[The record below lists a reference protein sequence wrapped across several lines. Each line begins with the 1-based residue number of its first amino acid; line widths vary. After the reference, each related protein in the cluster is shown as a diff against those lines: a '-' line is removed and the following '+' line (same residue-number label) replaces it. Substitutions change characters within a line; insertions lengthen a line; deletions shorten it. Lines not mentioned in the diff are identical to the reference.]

1 MSSFQD
7 IDISL
12 CKNLIEC
19 NLDKKIN
26 ICQKYVGNEQ
36 VCPSPPLHDI
46 LYSQLLT
53 AFETL
58 LPCPKAQLQNDSH
71 ALTIEKHCNSTSD
84 EIKALE
90 IAKNKVDLNIN
101 KYVSSNNDVL
111 TKPDTEL
118 ASKSSAPNTSVSLTK
133 RLLHSLQYYLKTN
146 L

>member
-1 MSSFQD
+1 M
-7 IDISL
+7 
-12 CKNLIEC
+12 IEC
-19 NLDKKIN
+19 NLNKKIN

-84 EIKALE
+84 KIKALE
-90 IAKNKVDLNIN
+90 IAKNKVDL
-101 KYVSSNNDVL
+101 KTTKEVSLNNDVL
-111 TKPDTEL
+111 IKPDTEL
-118 ASKSSAPNTSVSLTK
+118 PSNSSAPNTQVSLTK
-133 RLLHSLQYYLKTN
+133 RLLHGLQYCLKMH
-146 L
+146 